1 MAEWLTD
8 NVFWLAPAV
17 AALGIWLTLLG
28 ERRRRARLAAGYEE
42 RGFERLADGH
52 LAPLM
57 GPDRFRLLTLP
68 RWYAAMEL
76 AQGQWRDRDVL
87 QFRLVLPD
95 ALGRKQQQTAT
106 LIRDAG
112 ELPPFMLRPE
122 TLRDQVGEAMGDGGM
137 DFPALSRYTGRYC
150 LEEEPEKNPRWHLPR
165 DLMDW
170 LERDSGWCLESRG
183 GHLLVFQCHSL
194 VRKPEDIEVHLDR
207 AVWIWKGLTSDV

>member
-1 MAEWLTD
+1 MTEWLID
-8 NVFWLAPAV
+8 NVVWLAPAV
-17 AALGIWLTLLG
+17 AALGVSLTLFM
-28 ERRRRARLAAGYEE
+28 ERRRRARLARGYEV
-42 RGFERLADGH
+42 RDFQRLPDGH
-52 LAPLM
+52 LQPLM

-68 RWYAAMEL
+68 RWYQAAEL
-76 AQGQWRDRDVL
+76 AHGRWRGRDVL

-95 ALGRKQQQTAT
+95 AVGRKQQQTAT

-112 ELPPFMLRPE
+112 QLQPFMLRPE
-122 TLRDQVGEAMGDGGM
+122 TLRDQVGQMMGDGGA

-150 LEEEPEKNPRWHLPR
+150 LEDDPGNNPRWHLPR

-194 VRKPEDIEVHLDR
+194 VRTPEDIDTHLDR
-207 AVWIWKGLTSDV
+207 ALWIWKGLVPDA